1 MLHGDQ
7 SAARI
12 GAGRAGLSTF
22 LPPMIAVKSMQQ
34 EIFPIPQ
41 RAGRG
46 RRRAGERSTDRPCT
60 GARRP
65 VRGTGNPA
73 PSPSRE
79 LPLTSAASLSLSL
92 SRSVEFRAGRGLAP
106 RPTSPRA
113 PPIRDG
119 EKREMEPSLLV
130 AYLSFPE
137 IRRRRPLISFP
148 PPRPLST
155 AIFLTGN
162 IYLFPPHDQPNLY
175 RSIHR
180 SNHSSTAQ
188 NNLASCWLLLLH

>member
-92 SRSVEFRAGRGLAP
+92 SIGGIPGGPGLSSSAHLAP
-106 RPTSPRA
+106 RATNPRRRET
-113 PPIRDG
+113 RDG
-119 EKREMEPSLLV
+119 ALAPRR
-130 AYLSFPE
+130 LS
-137 IRRRRPLISFP
+137 
-148 PPRPLST
+148 
-155 AIFLTGN
+155 
-162 IYLFPPHDQPNLY
+162 LFPGDPSPSPAHLIPPTPAPFHGHLFDREYQPFP
-175 RSIHR
+175 SP
-180 SNHSSTAQ
+180 
-188 NNLASCWLLLLH
+188 